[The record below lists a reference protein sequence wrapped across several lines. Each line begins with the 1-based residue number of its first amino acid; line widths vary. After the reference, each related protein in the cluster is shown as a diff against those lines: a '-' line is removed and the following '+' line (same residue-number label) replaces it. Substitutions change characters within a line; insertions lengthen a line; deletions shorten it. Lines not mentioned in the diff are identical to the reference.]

1 VRNWREEKGEEMVL
15 TICGQVTLKPE
26 ASHEELQN
34 AKKEV
39 ESKGGK
45 ITHEFSLIKG
55 FTYVDKPSP
64 PPLCPSHALLR
75 WPNADAYDSAE
86 LPDDLVSTFES
97 NDKITVEKDAE
108 VKTQ

>member
-1 VRNWREEKGEEMVL
+1 MPTTYN
-15 TICGQVTLKPE
+15 VTLKPE
-26 ASHEELQN
+26 ASPEELQN

-55 FTYVDKPSP
+55 FT
-64 PPLCPSHALLR
+64 
-75 WPNADAYDSAE
+75 AE

-97 NDKITVEKDAE
+97 NDKITVEKDSE
-108 VKTQ
+108 VTTQ

>member
-1 VRNWREEKGEEMVL
+1 
-15 TICGQVTLKPE
+15 
-26 ASHEELQN
+26 
-34 AKKEV
+34 
-39 ESKGGK
+39 
-45 ITHEFSLIKG
+45 
-55 FTYVDKPSP
+55 
-64 PPLCPSHALLR
+64 LR

>member
-1 VRNWREEKGEEMVL
+1 VRNWREEKGEDMVL

-64 PPLCPSHALLR
+64 PPPMPFTCSFAM
-75 WPNADAYDSAE
+75 A
-86 LPDDLVSTFES
+86 
-97 NDKITVEKDAE
+97 KC
-108 VKTQ
+108 